1 MKAYN
6 SRLDLFGR
14 IYNQTGSFQDHDG
27 NVYLVFERRRFKI
40 FRERVI
46 LRRELLEEAPLHPE
60 THTLHLYPPTLR
72 SPLRPSTS
80 QNSRIS

>member
-27 NVYLVFERRRFKI
+27 NVHLVFERRRFKL

-46 LRRELLEEAPLHPE
+46 LRRELLEEKESELPGS
-60 THTLHLYPPTLR
+60 TLYIPKLK
-72 SPLRPSTS
+72 SSF
-80 QNSRIS
+80 

>member
-27 NVYLVFERRRFKI
+27 NIYLVFERRRFKI

-46 LRRELLEEAPLHPE
+46 LRRELLEEKESELPGSI
-60 THTLHLYPPTLR
+60 LYIPKLKNK
-72 SPLRPSTS
+72 LKL
-80 QNSRIS
+80 